1 MCTRK
6 VEWCVPLWLELPGLF
21 SPTPSITPCMSEVKD
36 HLKVLKEAKVQDLS
50 ARRLKKLSEENKI
63 TWLLAAH
70 GIRTICSVCTV
81 MRSLPVGMTHVQR
94 IRAVARLASVTENE
108 ATFMD
113 EFITEEC
120 PSLLEVYTS
129 KIAIL
134 DFGVIVPDCLQ
145 VWGGG
150 GNLSIVLSQ
159 VLNNNFVPDFARYYH
174 PATITSPPTQNP
186 V

>member
-1 MCTRK
+1 MK
-6 VEWCVPLWLELPGLF
+6 VFVRTASGGLESVKIRQEMAAKRPKLELPSMDMLRAEKEQEK
-21 SPTPSITPCMSEVKD
+21 SVVSEVKD
-36 HLKVLKEAKVQDLS
+36 HLKVLKEAKVQDLF
-50 ARRLKKLSEENKI
+50 ARRLKKLTEENKI

-70 GIRTICSVCTV
+70 SIRTICSVCTV

-94 IRAVARLASVTENE
+94 IRAIARLASVTENE

-120 PSLLEVYTS
+120 PSLLEVCTS

-150 GNLSIVLSQ
+150 EGGI
-159 VLNNNFVPDFARYYH
+159 
-174 PATITSPPTQNP
+174 
-186 V
+186 

>member
-1 MCTRK
+1 MVAKRPK
-6 VEWCVPLWLELPGLF
+6 LELPSMDMLRVEKEQEK
-21 SPTPSITPCMSEVKD
+21 SVVSEVKD

-50 ARRLKKLSEENKI
+50 VRRLKKLTEENKI

-70 GIRTICSVCTV
+70 GIRTICSVCSV
-81 MRSLPVGMTHVQR
+81 MRPLPVGMTHVQR
-94 IRAVARLASVTENE
+94 IRAIVCLASVTENE

-120 PSLLEVYTS
+120 PSLLEVCTS

-134 DFGVIVPDCLQ
+134 DFGVDFV
-145 VWGGG
+145 GG
-150 GNLSIVLSQ
+150 GNLSIVIIVLSQ
-159 VLNNNFVPDFARYYH
+159 VLNNNLVPDFARYYH
-174 PATITSPPTQNP
+174 PATITSPLQLKILYETL